1 MDSDREICSD
11 HEGSGDERGKG
22 KLSRHMSD
30 SSVAATED
38 DDDDVDK
45 KIDVGPQFTL
55 KEQLEKDK
63 VYFSF

>member
-11 HEGSGDERGKG
+11 HEGSGNEKGKG
-22 KLSRHMSD
+22 QLSGHMSD

-63 VYFSF
+63 VHFSF